1 VASLYRCRARVGYK
15 PAKSDQ
21 MIVFEDRQIEDLSV
35 ELKYS
40 PNFAGSNTQG
50 GESANNFA
58 SSISTSS
65 CQVVISDPYLT
76 GIAWPVLY
84 DAASMWSANN
94 ILAVNH
100 IMLPPCQQGQDPYVD
115 KCFNYTTINESGLIS
130 SDGSTDS
137 RTQLAHI
144 LISLW
149 YDVNGTSFGSDYYF
163 RVNKMSISHGEDTPK
178 VTLSGVEPKAIV
190 FNQNLINVKFEE
202 GMTVEDALKQIA
214 NESGFT
220 ANFCQPTG
228 STPPEK
234 FVLPR
239 SAVYKGITPDEA
251 MKRILTA
258 TNGSMLSLPIKE
270 HANSIS
276 VCSRGDLVKSC
287 SVFYLGKGLYEGY
300 EISGEPPNSF
310 ATVNSQQG
318 SMINEGDAY
327 VSASFES
334 KKYSI
339 KEVIKEKRIKALEK
353 VKKVKFD
360 NLFQSCKP
368 KCPTDKLLHTAYGW
382 KGAGP
387 KVDNTLYEQVILHG
401 IFPNKEKAISYLPGE
416 VVTAL
421 PDEGQVLIRTEF
433 WLNVCAEDGTEKC
446 FGRYIYQ
453 RSSNLSSIKVKNKDK
468 LIISQEIGTSTE
480 EKPEFV
486 TFYIKGHQGQLT
498 VLDPQLIWNFAAPTE
513 LAPRQGPVGPT
524 TSGSVTNVIT
534 PAPKQ
539 NGKNWNATTSSKP
552 KKILVMA
559 GHADV
564 TVGQIGAP
572 GERELNLE
580 LVRWV
585 QRNASAYGIQDMLEF
600 YYPPAG
606 INQGPTDA
614 NSQFTKTTTAVSQGK
629 QVIEIHNDQ
638 AAGTS
643 GVIPP
648 YGGKTIW
655 QLDVALASQY
665 GAWPVN
671 YQNGLGVPSRGGTIL
686 EVGRMDSAAQAA
698 AKSGQKEQL
707 YRQLMD
713 PFMRSVAAEKTRAA
727 GSSAK
732 SVPPSQSS
740 SSVGG
745 GGELIVG
752 KVGNTGRSRGP
763 HLHAEIRPPG
773 GQRGSGIRITKEN
786 IDPYVSIAGL
796 PASAW
801 GVFSP
806 YGMRDSGMHYGID
819 FSGPGPKGEDINGQP
834 VSLTGGATVLMTGV
848 IDGFGNTVIA
858 KLPNGNELWLAHL
871 QDNSIPPGLPG
882 MSSSPSS
889 GKGSPIVA
897 GSPVG
902 KLLVVETAFKGV
914 PRALRI
920 TPGRT
925 VLSFVTDYDNWLEQG
940 GPRGDANEID
950 PGIWIPQR
958 FRNWFVKEVEFV
970 WRQGDLRVNIEASNA
985 WGNTIISAPSFKEYL
1000 SMQRS
1005 LGEFTTTKDYYGY
1018 IRSVGDLCYPIKNA
1032 DGKFTDSCKENCTE
1046 AQEFYRKFT
1055 ENTDLGDGTSGGDV
1069 SSAYPTASCQYVGS
1083 KYPKSKVNAII
1094 NAARAGGINTKAGF
1108 AGVVGNAIIESSAN
1122 LSSTIENSK
1131 KCLGVFQWCPDFD
1144 RKAALEN
1151 YARSKNKP
1159 ATDFGVQMEWFVQE
1173 LKGAD
1178 YQGKDTVAALNST
1191 GDPKQA
1197 ALSFQELFERAKGQ
1211 ATEERQTAAKEIF
1224 DGLNCT

>member
-1 VASLYRCRARVGYK
+1 
-15 PAKSDQ
+15 

-100 IMLPPCQQGQDPYVD
+100 IMMPPCQEGQDPYVD

-163 RVNKMSISHGEDTPK
+163 RVNKMSISHGDDTPK

-214 NESGFT
+214 KESGFT

-234 FVLPR
+234 FVIPR
-239 SAVYKGITPDEA
+239 STIYKGITPDEA
-251 MKRILTA
+251 MKRLLTA

-310 ATVNSQQG
+310 QTVNSQQG

-360 NLFQSCKP
+360 TLFQSCKP

-387 KVDNTLYEQVILHG
+387 KVDNTLYNQVILHG

-416 VVTAL
+416 VVAAL
-421 PDEGQVLIRTEF
+421 PDEGQVLIKTEF

-468 LIISQEIGTSTE
+468 LTISQEIGTSTK

-513 LAPRQGPVGPT
+513 LAGDQATKTNTPPAP
-524 TSGSVTNVIT
+524 TSGQ
-534 PAPKQ
+534 Q
-539 NGKNWNATTSSKP
+539 NPVQSS
-552 KKILVMA
+552 
-559 GHADV
+559 
-564 TVGQIGAP
+564 
-572 GERELNLE
+572 
-580 LVRWV
+580 
-585 QRNASAYGIQDMLEF
+585 
-600 YYPPAG
+600 
-606 INQGPTDA
+606 
-614 NSQFTKTTTAVSQGK
+614 
-629 QVIEIHNDQ
+629 
-638 AAGTS
+638 
-643 GVIPP
+643 
-648 YGGKTIW
+648 
-655 QLDVALASQY
+655 
-665 GAWPVN
+665 
-671 YQNGLGVPSRGGTIL
+671 
-686 EVGRMDSAAQAA
+686 
-698 AKSGQKEQL
+698 
-707 YRQLMD
+707 
-713 PFMRSVAAEKTRAA
+713 A
-727 GSSAK
+727 GS
-732 SVPPSQSS
+732 VP
-740 SSVGG
+740 
-745 GGELIVG
+745 IG
-752 KVGNTGRSRGP
+752 KIGSTGNSTGP
-763 HLHAEIRPPG
+763 HLHAEWG
-773 GQRGSGIRITKEN
+773 DKKF
-786 IDPYVSIAGL
+786 IDTPDVLQYVSIKGNWTKTSGYG
-796 PASAW
+796 PRW
-801 GVFSP
+801 G
-806 YGMRDSGMHYGID
+806 RDHNGVDLAAPEGTPLFI
-819 FSGPGPKGEDINGQP
+819 IN
-834 VSLTGGATVLMTGV
+834 GATVVSTGV
-848 IDGFGNTVIA
+848 EAGGFGNFVVI
-858 KLPNGNELWLAHL
+858 KIPSGREMILAHL
-871 QDNSIPPGLPG
+871 QNGSIPPGLPG

-940 GPRGDANEID
+940 GPRGDADQID

-958 FRNWFVKEVEFV
+958 FRNWFVSEVEFV

-985 WGNTIISAPSFKEYL
+985 WGNTIISAPSFREYL

-1083 KYPKSKVNAII
+1083 KYPRSKVNAII
-1094 NAARAGGINTKAGF
+1094 NAARAGGIKTKAGF
-1108 AGVVGNAIIESSAN
+1108 AGVVGNAIIESTAN
-1122 LSSTIENSK
+1122 LSSTIENSR
-1131 KCLGVFQWCPDFD
+1131 KCLGVFQWCPDFG

-1178 YQGKDTVAALNST
+1178 YQGPDTVRALNST
-1191 GDPKQA
+1191 NDPRKA
-1197 ALSFQELFERAKGQ
+1197 AFDFNQLFERAPGQ
-1211 ATEERQTAAKEIF
+1211 KERERQDAAVEIF
-1224 DGLNCT
+1224 NDLNCR

>member
-1 VASLYRCRARVGYK
+1 MASLYRCRARVGYK
-15 PAKSDQ
+15 PSRSDKL
-21 MIVFEDRQIEDLSV
+21 ILFEDRQIE
-35 ELKYS
+35 ELTVKLKHS

-50 GESANNFA
+50 GEAAENF
-58 SSISTSS
+58 SSTISTSG

-76 GIAWPVLY
+76 GIAWPALY
-84 DAASMWSANN
+84 DAASMWSASQ

-100 IMLPPCQQGQDPYVD
+100 VMMPPCQEGQDPYID
-115 KCFNYTTINESGLIS
+115 KCFNYGSIDESGIVS

-137 RTQLAHI
+137 RTSLAHI

-149 YDVNGTSFGSDYYF
+149 YEVNGTSFGSDYFF
-163 RVNKMSISHGEDTPK
+163 RVNKMSISNSGSSPR

-228 STPPEK
+228 TAPPEK
-234 FVLPR
+234 FVIPR
-239 SAVYKGITPDEA
+239 SSVYKGITPDEA
-251 MKRILTA
+251 MKRLLLV

-276 VCSRGDLVKSC
+276 VCSRGDLVRSC

-300 EISGEPPNSF
+300 EISGEPPPSF
-310 ATVNSQQG
+310 QLANSQQG

-334 KKYSI
+334 KKYSV

-360 NLFQSCKP
+360 TLFQSCKP

-387 KVDNTLYEQVILHG
+387 KVDNTLYNQVILHG

-421 PDEGQVLIRTEF
+421 PDEGQVLIKTEF
-433 WLNVCAEDGTEKC
+433 WLNICAEDGSDRC

-453 RSSNLSSIKVKNKDK
+453 RSSNLSSVKVKNKDK
-468 LIISQEIGTSTE
+468 VTISQEIGTSTE

-513 LAPRQGPVGPT
+513 LAGDQATKTNTPPAPTSGQQNPTTTPSASTGALPVGKI
-524 TSGSVTNVIT
+524 GST
-534 PAPKQ
+534 
-539 NGKNWNATTSSKP
+539 
-552 KKILVMA
+552 
-559 GHADV
+559 
-564 TVGQIGAP
+564 GQ
-572 GERELNLE
+572 
-580 LVRWV
+580 
-585 QRNASAYGIQDMLEF
+585 SD
-600 YYPPAG
+600 
-606 INQGPTDA
+606 
-614 NSQFTKTTTAVSQGK
+614 
-629 QVIEIHNDQ
+629 
-638 AAGTS
+638 
-643 GVIPP
+643 
-648 YGGKTIW
+648 
-655 QLDVALASQY
+655 
-665 GAWPVN
+665 
-671 YQNGLGVPSRGGTIL
+671 
-686 EVGRMDSAAQAA
+686 
-698 AKSGQKEQL
+698 
-707 YRQLMD
+707 
-713 PFMRSVAAEKTRAA
+713 
-727 GSSAK
+727 
-732 SVPPSQSS
+732 
-740 SSVGG
+740 
-745 GGELIVG
+745 
-752 KVGNTGRSRGP
+752 GP

-806 YGMRDSGMHYGID
+806 YGMRSRGMHFGID
-819 FSGPGPKGEDINGQP
+819 FSGPGPKGENINGQP

-848 IDGFGNTVIA
+848 YEGFGNTVVA

-889 GKGSPIVA
+889 GKTSPIMSS
-897 GSPVG
+897 SPVG
-902 KLLVVETAFKGV
+902 RLLSIETAFKGV
-914 PRALRI
+914 PRVLRI

-940 GPRGDANEID
+940 GPRGDADQID

-958 FRNWFVKEVEFV
+958 FRNWFVSQVEFV

-1005 LGEFTTTKDYYGY
+1005 LGEFNTTKDYYGY

-1055 ENTDLGDGTSGGDV
+1055 ENTDLGDGTNGGDV

-1094 NAARAGGINTKAGF
+1094 NAARAGGIKTKAGF
-1108 AGVVGNAIIESSAN
+1108 AGVVGNAILESTAN
-1122 LSSTIENSK
+1122 LSSTIENN
-1131 KCLGVFQWCPDFD
+1131 LGAIGIFQWLD
-1144 RKAALEN
+1144 RRPRLES
-1151 YARSKNKP
+1151 YARSKNKS
-1159 ATDFGVQMEWFVQE
+1159 ATDFGIQMEWFVQE

-1178 YQGKDTVAALNST
+1178 YKGKETVSALNST
-1191 GDPKQA
+1191 GDPAVA
-1197 ALSFQELFERAKGQ
+1197 AEQFETLFERSGGDGMDLRIKYA
-1211 ATEERQTAAKEIF
+1211 REIF
-1224 DGLNCT
+1224 ADLNCS